1 MNIGMGGSLHHDNPD
16 RLGGAETNTVTR
28 ELVVNMVTEASLVVL
43 TVRNTQPEQ
52 IGPDQTRRL
61 EEIMSQQSGL
71 VVGEMM
77 ELFSSKSDI
86 GLRSIARS
94 LCAKDLEL

>member
-1 MNIGMGGSLHHDNPD
+1 MDNPD

-28 ELVVNMVTEASLVVL
+28 ELVVTMVTEASLVVL

-71 VVGEMM
+71 VVRVTRVLPSLVTATNGSCCE
-77 ELFSSKSDI
+77 ESSQV
-86 GLRSIARS
+86 LYS
-94 LCAKDLEL
+94 L

>member
-1 MNIGMGGSLHHDNPD
+1 MDNPD

-28 ELVVNMVTEASLVVL
+28 ELVVNMVAEASLVVL

-61 EEIMSQQSGL
+61 EEIKSQQSGL
-71 VVGEMM
+71 VVKGNDGATPPPS
-77 ELFSSKSDI
+77 FTISV
-86 GLRSIARS
+86 
-94 LCAKDLEL
+94 LCCQYAGVG

>member
-1 MNIGMGGSLHHDNPD
+1 MNIGMG
-16 RLGGAETNTVTR
+16 
-28 ELVVNMVTEASLVVL
+28 ASLFVL

-77 ELFSSKSDI
+77 ELFSSKSHI
-86 GLRSIARS
+86 GSIGIHF
-94 LCAKDLEL
+94 

>member
-1 MNIGMGGSLHHDNPD
+1 MDNPD

-28 ELVVNMVTEASLVVL
+28 ELVVTMVTEASLVVL
-43 TVRNTQPEQ
+43 TVRNTQSEQ

-71 VVGEMM
+71 VVGEVM
-77 ELFSSKSDI
+77 ELFSSPSFTI
-86 GLRSIARS
+86 SV
-94 LCAKDLEL
+94 LCCQYAGGG

>member
-1 MNIGMGGSLHHDNPD
+1 MDNPD

-28 ELVVNMVTEASLVVL
+28 ELVVTMVTEASLVVL

-86 GLRSIARS
+86 GLRSTARS

>member
-1 MNIGMGGSLHHDNPD
+1 M
-16 RLGGAETNTVTR
+16 
-28 ELVVNMVTEASLVVL
+28 TEASLAVL

-71 VVGEMM
+71 VVRVTRVLPSLVTATNGSCCE
-77 ELFSSKSDI
+77 ESSQVLS
-86 GLRSIARS
+86 SS
-94 LCAKDLEL
+94 LSSLPSLSL

>member
-1 MNIGMGGSLHHDNPD
+1 MDNPD
-16 RLGGAETNTVTR
+16 RLGGAETNTVTQ

-77 ELFSSKSDI
+77 ELFSSKSHI
-86 GLRSIARS
+86 GSIGIHF
-94 LCAKDLEL
+94 

>member
-1 MNIGMGGSLHHDNPD
+1 MDNPD
-16 RLGGAETNTVTR
+16 RLGGAETNTVTQ

-86 GLRSIARS
+86 GLCPLVVMGTCCHS
-94 LCAKDLEL
+94 CK

>member
-1 MNIGMGGSLHHDNPD
+1 MDNPD
-16 RLGGAETNTVTR
+16 RLGGAETNTVTQ

-86 GLRSIARS
+86 GLLSHSQIQSYIENVEYS
-94 LCAKDLEL
+94 LK